1 MSRMSLSC
9 CSRKRTGDVR
19 RQNVDSPRKAICPKV
34 LSTALFGCLGV
45 FVFSNVT
52 IGQETEQLTTYP
64 AAEELKAEDSF
75 TKQVLTKKFFAE
87 GSATADLNGD
97 GKKDIVYGPY
107 WFEGPAFEQ
116 KHELYPVVEFA
127 PNSYS
132 KNFITFTHD
141 LDGDGDQDVIR
152 VGFPGEETAW
162 YENPGAGDAL
172 TQHWSMHVM
181 FDVTDNESP
190 QLVDIV
196 GDPSPEL
203 IFQTDGYFG
212 FATANDDPKDKW
224 TFHKV
229 SEQIAGGRFTHGI
242 GVGDVNGDGK
252 QDLLTSGGWLE
263 QPEDWN
269 QLPWTYHKTQFCPAA
284 SQMYAYDFDGDGKN
298 DILTAIH
305 AHQWGVVWFRQI
317 TTDDGKIDFEP
328 QWIVG
333 RTPDDTDH
341 HVVFTQ
347 PHAIELVDINGD
359 GIKDV
364 VTGRRHWAH
373 NGHDPG
379 GNDPAVLYWFET
391 KRNQKSVSFTPH
403 LVDTDSGVG
412 TQVTVSDINM
422 DKKPDILVGNKK
434 GVAVFLQK

>member
-1 MSRMSLSC
+1 
-9 CSRKRTGDVR
+9 
-19 RQNVDSPRKAICPKV
+19 
-34 LSTALFGCLGV
+34 
-45 FVFSNVT
+45 
-52 IGQETEQLTTYP
+52 
-64 AAEELKAEDSF
+64 
-75 TKQVLTKKFFAE
+75 
-87 GSATADLNGD
+87 
-97 GKKDIVYGPY
+97 
-107 WFEGPAFEQ
+107 
-116 KHELYPVVEFA
+116 
-127 PNSYS
+127 
-132 KNFITFTHD
+132 
-141 LDGDGDQDVIR
+141 
-152 VGFPGEETAW
+152 
-162 YENPGAGDAL
+162 
-172 TQHWSMHVM
+172 
-181 FDVTDNESP
+181 
-190 QLVDIV
+190 
-196 GDPSPEL
+196 
-203 IFQTDGYFG
+203 
-212 FATANDDPKDKW
+212 
-224 TFHKV
+224 
-229 SEQIAGGRFTHGI
+229 
-242 GVGDVNGDGK
+242 
-252 QDLLTSGGWLE
+252 
-263 QPEDWN
+263 
-269 QLPWTYHKTQFCPAA
+269 
-284 SQMYAYDFDGDGKN
+284 MYAYDFDGDGKN